1 MEVGDRIRVDT
12 GINGLGTALKI
23 LRERRTLSLRELGQL
38 SDVDHAYIHRL
49 EKGNKKSPSLETL
62 AKLLR
67 VLRTNDREAEF
78 LRWLAGHPE
87 SDPAVVE
94 YALKDDS
101 IDIEMFTVA
110 ASVVHRRTTRPDPAA
125 LFKRI
130 RRIFSED

>member
-1 MEVGDRIRVDT
+1 ME
-12 GINGLGTALKI
+12 NSGLGTALRI

-62 AKLLR
+62 TKLLR
-67 VLRTNDREAEF
+67 VLKTNDREAE
-78 LRWLAGHPE
+78 LVRWLVGHPE

-101 IDIEMFTVA
+101 IDIEMFTAA
-110 ASVVHRRTTRPDPAA
+110 ASIVHRGTTRPDPAV
-125 LFKRI
+125 LFERI